1 MLKKMFVIS
10 AAVIA
15 LAACKKEVPSVE
27 ITFTPISFGV
37 YTQGQTR
44 GADVTNDN
52 LTSIEVLANY
62 IKDNVTTKY
71 FNETI
76 VQDATKW
83 KSKSYW
89 PASGTMDFYASNN
102 TVSDKGVVTVT
113 SIDDDVVVAKATDQT
128 CSSSPSAVDL
138 SFGHIFSKLA
148 VEAKV
153 ADAGGLKATIT
164 KIKVSAKAP
173 ASYDITKASA
183 NWELGNEAS
192 ETEYYSGTQEISSGT
207 LTVVE
212 LTKKYVAPQ
221 DVTVKIY
228 CQITTNDGETVLA
241 DYSTS
246 PKVVQLTMT
255 EGKTHTINLTF
266 NANKIEFSPDVT
278 DFSSAADTAATIK

>member
-1 MLKKMFVIS
+1 MFVIS

-27 ITFTPISFGV
+27 ITSTPISFGV

-52 LTSIEVLANY
+52 LTSIKVLANY

-76 VQDATKW
+76 AKSAIKW
-83 KSKSYW
+83 ESTCYW

-102 TVSDKGVVTVT
+102 TVSDNGVVTVT
-113 SIDDDVVVAKATDQT
+113 SIGEDVVVAKATNQA
-128 CSSSPSAVDL
+128 CSSSPSAVVL

-148 VEAKV
+148 VKANV
-153 ADAGGLKATIT
+153 ADAGSLKATIT
-164 KIKVSAKAP
+164 KIEVSAKAP

-183 NWELGNEAS
+183 NWELGTEAS
-192 ETEYYSGTQEISSGT
+192 ETYYSGTKEISSET
-207 LTVVE
+207 LTGVE
-212 LTKKYVAPQ
+212 LTKEYVAPQ
-221 DVTVKIY
+221 EVVTVKIY
-228 CQITTNDGETVLA
+228 CEITTKDGETVLA

-246 PKVVQLTMT
+246 PKEVQLTMT

-278 DFSSAADTAATIK
+278 DFSSAADTEATIK